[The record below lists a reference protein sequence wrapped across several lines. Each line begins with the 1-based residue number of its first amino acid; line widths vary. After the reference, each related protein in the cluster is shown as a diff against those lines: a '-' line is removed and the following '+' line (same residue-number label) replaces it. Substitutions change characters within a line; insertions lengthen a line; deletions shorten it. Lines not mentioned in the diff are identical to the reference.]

1 MKLALCLLGGG
12 AMGAMFQIGA
22 LAALEDTVEGFQ
34 SNDFDL
40 FLGSSAGA
48 SLAAGL

>member
-1 MKLALCLLGGG
+1 MKIALCLLGGG

-34 SNDFDL
+34 CSSFDQ
-40 FLGSSAGA
+40 FK
-48 SLAAGL
+48 